1 MSKRHQSQ
9 KANKL
14 KARQNFMNHKIKA
27 MTKYPIGLW
36 LTIKAMT
43 KNEFDAFEKEYKNQE
58 NLALEKVK
66 EILSLGD
73 LMGKIFASQSEWD
86 DEDYVFYQVIKSNHD
101 PIEIEM
107 VALKSSYDSES
118 KTFQFMKNEFHEIP
132 YYHRL
137 NDDNGSQWLLDVLS
151 KKPFHIDDGTLI
163 MIDSDSQF
171 TIPQ

>member
-1 MSKRHQSQ
+1 MSKKHQSQ
-9 KANKL
+9 IANKI
-14 KARQNFMNHKIKA
+14 KARQKFYDRKSKA
-27 MTKYPIGLW
+27 MTNYPAGLW
-36 LTIKAMT
+36 ISILAMRE
-43 KNEFDAFEKEYKNQE
+43 KEFDAFEKEYENQE

-66 EILSLGD
+66 EILSSSE

-86 DEDYVFYQVIKSNHD
+86 DEDYVFYQVVKVNHD

-107 VALKSSYDSES
+107 VALKTTYDSES
-118 KTFQFMKNEFHEIP
+118 KTFQFMKNEFHENG

-137 NDDNGSQWLLDVLS
+137 NDDDGSQWLLEVVS

-171 TIPQ
+171 TIPE